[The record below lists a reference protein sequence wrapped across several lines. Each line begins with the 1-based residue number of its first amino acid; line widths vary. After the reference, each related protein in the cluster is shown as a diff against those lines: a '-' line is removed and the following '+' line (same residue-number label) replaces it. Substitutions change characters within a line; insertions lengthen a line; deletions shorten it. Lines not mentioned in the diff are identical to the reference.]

1 MKTMIVYV
9 IHGRKSGSTL
19 ELVSAIRKA
28 GACVDFPQCIVYL
41 KGTEDPLE
49 TALQRAGARH
59 LVIVPLLLY
68 PAGHFCAELPR
79 RIKAALPQGATFEI
93 LPPLGKSRALANYL
107 QQKFAAAQ
115 RKFPS
120 RTFLLVNH
128 GSSQFAG
135 PQNELQQ
142 LADQLSGA
150 LAVPVAAVG
159 LHPAPL
165 LPQCLAGHT
174 APLLIQPIFL
184 TNGRLVQ
191 TLSQTVKAI
200 RPNDRLLSPLADS
213 GVLAAMISERLEGCA
228 CIR

>member
-1 MKTMIVYV
+1 MIIYV
-9 IHGRKSGSTL
+9 IHGRKSESTP
-19 ELVSAIRKA
+19 ELVSAICKA
-28 GACVDFPQCIVYL
+28 GARVDFPQCIVYL

-49 TALQRAGARH
+49 AALQNAGACH

-79 RIKAALPQGATFEI
+79 RVKAALPQGAAFEI
-93 LPPLGKSRALANYL
+93 LPPLGNSRALVDYL
-107 QQKFAAAQ
+107 QQKFAAVQ
-115 RKFPS
+115 RRFPD

-128 GSSQFAG
+128 GSAQFVG

-142 LADQLSGA
+142 LADQLSDA
-150 LAVPVAAVG
+150 LSVPVAAVG

-165 LPQCLAGHT
+165 LPQCLAEHPL
-174 APLLIQPIFL
+174 PLLIQPVFL

-191 TLSQTVKAI
+191 TLIKTVKTI
-200 RPNDRLLSPLADS
+200 RPNDRVLSPLAGS
-213 GVLAAMISERLEGCA
+213 GALAAMISERLEGCA